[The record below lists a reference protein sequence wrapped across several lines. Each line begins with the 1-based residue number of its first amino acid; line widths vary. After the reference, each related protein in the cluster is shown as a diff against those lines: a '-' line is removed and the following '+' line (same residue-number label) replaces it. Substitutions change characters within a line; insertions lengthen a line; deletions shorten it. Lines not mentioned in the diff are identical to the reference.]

1 MAKTYIENMLGE
13 NERIILVTRQHG
25 FVLFSSIIA
34 EIVVT
39 LIVLVAISALTA
51 LVNPLAGFGFLL
63 VLIPLAHHAAGYS
76 GLDQSSV
83 YCHQPPRDPGLRYL
97 QQGCG

>member
-1 MAKTYIENMLGE
+1 MAKNYIQNMLGE

-39 LIVLVAISALTA
+39 LIVIVAISALTVA
-51 LVNPLAGFGFLL
+51 NPAGGIWLSAD
-63 VLIPLAHHAAGYS
+63 IGAAGDHAAGYS
-76 GLDQSSV
+76 GLDQPSV
-83 YCHQPPRDPGLRYL
+83 YCYQPPRDPDLWYL
-97 QQGCG
+97 Q